1 MSPNYRTIKAFPLST
16 QASFEADCLW
26 KETAGEYPRVREKRK
41 GEQNVKTAQLKSSK
55 KSVAIWGVTA
65 SLLLVATIL
74 PAANALE
81 ISLPSV
87 VEVEAIS
94 SSAIIENSDATASLL
109 ADEDLAAT
117 ASGAIFSSDLALVS
131 SVSRQVELARSPL
144 GAKKVAKSILLNE
157 YGFSEKEY
165 KCLNSLWTKESNW
178 NYKARNK
185 NSGAHGIPQ
194 ALPASKMNVVSTDW
208 RTNPVTQIRWGLRYI
223 SIRYETP
230 CKALAKHKR
239 SNYY

>member
-1 MSPNYRTIKAFPLST
+1 M
-16 QASFEADCLW
+16 E
-26 KETAGEYPRVREKRK
+26 
-41 GEQNVKTAQLKSSK
+41 GEQKVKTAMINSSK
-55 KSVAIWGVTA
+55 KSVAIWGVMTA
-65 SLLLVATIL
+65 LLLVATIL
-74 PAANALE
+74 PAATALE
-81 ISLPSV
+81 ISVPTALHIDDAKSSAV
-87 VEVEAIS
+87 VESADS
-94 SSAIIENSDATASLL
+94 SSTLL
-109 ADEDLAAT
+109 AEDDLAAT

-131 SVSRQVELARSPL
+131 SVSRQVELARTPL
-144 GAKKVAKSILLNE
+144 GAKKVAKSILLDE

-185 NSGAHGIPQ
+185 SSGAHGIPQ

>member
-1 MSPNYRTIKAFPLST
+1 M
-16 QASFEADCLW
+16 E
-26 KETAGEYPRVREKRK
+26 
-41 GEQNVKTAQLKSSK
+41 GEQIVKSALLKSSK
-55 KSVAIWGVTA
+55 KSVAIWGVSA

-74 PAANALE
+74 PAASALE
-81 ISLPSV
+81 TTLPSTLEQDSTKSAAV
-87 VEVEAIS
+87 VEPDQAAV
-94 SSAIIENSDATASLL
+94 SLL
-109 ADEDLAAT
+109 AEDDLAAT

-131 SVSRQVELARSPL
+131 SVSRQVELARTPL
-144 GAKKVAKSILLNE
+144 GAKKVAKTILLNE

-165 KCLNSLWTKESNW
+165 KCLNRLWTKESNW

>member
-1 MSPNYRTIKAFPLST
+1 MKSAL
-16 QASFEADCLW
+16 
-26 KETAGEYPRVREKRK
+26 
-41 GEQNVKTAQLKSSK
+41 LKSSK
-55 KSVAIWGVTA
+55 KSVAIWGVSA
-65 SLLLVATIL
+65 SLLLVATLL
-74 PAANALE
+74 PAASALE
-81 ISLPSV
+81 ISTPSTL
-87 VEVEAIS
+87 EQDSPMSA
-94 SSAIIENSDATASLL
+94 AIIGPDEASVSLF
-109 ADEDLAAT
+109 AEDDLAAT

-131 SVSRQVELARSPL
+131 SVSRQVELARTPL

-165 KCLNSLWTKESNW
+165 KCLNRLWTKESHW

-185 NSGAHGIPQ
+185 SSGAHGIAQ

>member
-1 MSPNYRTIKAFPLST
+1 
-16 QASFEADCLW
+16 
-26 KETAGEYPRVREKRK
+26 
-41 GEQNVKTAQLKSSK
+41 VKTAMIKSSK
-55 KSVAIWGVTA
+55 KLVAIWAVTT
-65 SLLLVATIL
+65 SVLLVATIL

-81 ISLPSV
+81 MEAPSL
-87 VEVEAIS
+87 VEIETAK
-94 SSAIIENSDATASLL
+94 SSAIIEPTDSAAALL
-109 ADEDLAAT
+109 AEDDLAAT

-131 SVSRQVELARSPL
+131 SVSRQVELARTPM

-165 KCLNSLWTKESNW
+165 KCLNSLWTKESHW

-185 NSGAHGIPQ
+185 SSGAHGIPQ
-194 ALPASKMNVVSTDW
+194 ALPASKMNVISTDW

>member
-1 MSPNYRTIKAFPLST
+1 MKSAL
-16 QASFEADCLW
+16 
-26 KETAGEYPRVREKRK
+26 
-41 GEQNVKTAQLKSSK
+41 LKSSK
-55 KSVAIWGVTA
+55 KSVAIWGVSA
-65 SLLLVATIL
+65 SLLLVATLL

-81 ISLPSV
+81 ISTPSTL
-87 VEVEAIS
+87 EQDSPMSA
-94 SSAIIENSDATASLL
+94 AIIGPDEASVSLF
-109 ADEDLAAT
+109 AEDDLAAT

-131 SVSRQVELARSPL
+131 SVSRQVELARTPL
-144 GAKKVAKSILLNE
+144 GAKRVAKSILLNE

-165 KCLNSLWTKESNW
+165 KCLNRLWTKESHW

-185 NSGAHGIPQ
+185 SSGAHGIPQ
-194 ALPASKMNVVSTDW
+194 ALPASKMNVISTDW

>member
-1 MSPNYRTIKAFPLST
+1 
-16 QASFEADCLW
+16 
-26 KETAGEYPRVREKRK
+26 
-41 GEQNVKTAQLKSSK
+41 VKSALLKSSK
-55 KSVAIWGVTA
+55 KSVAIWGVSA
-65 SLLLVATIL
+65 SLLLVATLL
-74 PAANALE
+74 PAASALE
-81 ISLPSV
+81 ISTPSPL
-87 VEVEAIS
+87 EQDSPMSA
-94 SSAIIENSDATASLL
+94 AIIGPDEASVSLF
-109 ADEDLAAT
+109 AEDDLAAT

-131 SVSRQVELARSPL
+131 SVSRQVELARTPL

-165 KCLNSLWTKESNW
+165 KCLNRLWTKESHW

-185 NSGAHGIPQ
+185 SSGAHGIAQ

>member
-1 MSPNYRTIKAFPLST
+1 M
-16 QASFEADCLW
+16 
-26 KETAGEYPRVREKRK
+26 
-41 GEQNVKTAQLKSSK
+41 KTALVKSSK

-81 ISLPSV
+81 ISVPSA
-87 VEVEAIS
+87 VEIEAAKVA
-94 SSAIIENSDATASLL
+94 AIIETTDSTASLL
-109 ADEDLAAT
+109 AEDDLAAT

-165 KCLNSLWTKESNW
+165 KCLNSLWTKESHW

-185 NSGAHGIPQ
+185 NSGAHGIAQ

>member
-1 MSPNYRTIKAFPLST
+1 M
-16 QASFEADCLW
+16 
-26 KETAGEYPRVREKRK
+26 KR
-41 GEQNVKTAQLKSSK
+41 ALLKSSK

-74 PAANALE
+74 PAANGLE
-81 ISLPSV
+81 IAVPTTA
-87 VEVEAIS
+87 EIEAS
-94 SSAIIENSDATASLL
+94 NSAAIIEPGEPTVTLFAED
-109 ADEDLAAT
+109 DLAAT

-131 SVSRQVELARSPL
+131 SVSRQVELARTPL

-165 KCLNSLWTKESNW
+165 KCLNRLWTKESHW

-185 NSGAHGIPQ
+185 SSGAHGIAQ

>member
-1 MSPNYRTIKAFPLST
+1 M
-16 QASFEADCLW
+16 E
-26 KETAGEYPRVREKRK
+26 
-41 GEQNVKTAQLKSSK
+41 GEQIVKTAVRKSSK
-55 KSVAIWGVTA
+55 KSVAIWGVSA
-65 SLLLVATIL
+65 ALLLVATIL

-81 ISLPSV
+81 IPTPSEV
-87 VEVEAIS
+87 ALEATKSAAIVEPVE
-94 SSAIIENSDATASLL
+94 TAAQLFSE
-109 ADEDLAAT
+109 DELSAT
-117 ASGAIFSSDLALVS
+117 ASGAIFSSELALVS
-131 SVSRQVELARSPL
+131 TVSRQVELARTPL
-144 GAKKVAKSILLNE
+144 GAKKVAKSILLDE
-157 YGFSEKEY
+157 YGFTEKEY
-165 KCLNSLWTKESNW
+165 KCLNTLWTKESHW

-185 NSGAHGIPQ
+185 KSGAHGIAQ

>member
-1 MSPNYRTIKAFPLST
+1 
-16 QASFEADCLW
+16 
-26 KETAGEYPRVREKRK
+26 
-41 GEQNVKTAQLKSSK
+41 VKSALLKSSK
-55 KSVAIWGVTA
+55 KSVAIWGVSA
-65 SLLLVATIL
+65 SLLLVATLL
-74 PAANALE
+74 PAASALE
-81 ISLPSV
+81 ISLPSTL
-87 VEVEAIS
+87 EQDSTKSA
-94 SSAIIENSDATASLL
+94 AIIEPDEASVSLF
-109 ADEDLAAT
+109 AEDDLAAT

-131 SVSRQVELARSPL
+131 SVSRQVELARTPL

-165 KCLNSLWTKESNW
+165 KCLNRLWTKESHW

-185 NSGAHGIPQ
+185 ISGAHGIPQ
-194 ALPASKMNVVSTDW
+194 ALPASKMNVISTDW

>member
-1 MSPNYRTIKAFPLST
+1 
-16 QASFEADCLW
+16 
-26 KETAGEYPRVREKRK
+26 
-41 GEQNVKTAQLKSSK
+41 
-55 KSVAIWGVTA
+55 
-65 SLLLVATIL
+65 VATIL

-81 ISLPSV
+81 VAVPLAVEIETSKGAAIVEPGESAVSLF
-87 VEVEAIS
+87 
-94 SSAIIENSDATASLL
+94 
-109 ADEDLAAT
+109 ADDDLAAT

-131 SVSRQVELARSPL
+131 SASRQVELARSPL
-144 GAKKVAKSILLNE
+144 GAKKVAKSILLDE

-165 KCLNSLWTKESNW
+165 KCLNSLWTKESHW

-185 NSGAHGIPQ
+185 NSGAHGIAQ

>member
-1 MSPNYRTIKAFPLST
+1 M
-16 QASFEADCLW
+16 E
-26 KETAGEYPRVREKRK
+26 
-41 GEQNVKTAQLKSSK
+41 GEQNVKTALLKSSK

-74 PAANALE
+74 PAASALE
-81 ISLPSV
+81 TTLPSTLEQDSAKSAAV
-87 VEVEAIS
+87 VEPDQAAV
-94 SSAIIENSDATASLL
+94 SLL
-109 ADEDLAAT
+109 AEDDLAAT

-131 SVSRQVELARSPL
+131 SVSRQVELARTPL

-165 KCLNSLWTKESNW
+165 KCLNRLWTKESNW

>member
-1 MSPNYRTIKAFPLST
+1 M
-16 QASFEADCLW
+16 E
-26 KETAGEYPRVREKRK
+26 
-41 GEQNVKTAQLKSSK
+41 GEQIVKSALLKSSK
-55 KSVAIWGVTA
+55 KSVAIWVVSA

-74 PAANALE
+74 PAASALE
-81 ISLPSV
+81 ISVPSTL
-87 VEVEAIS
+87 EQDSPKTA
-94 SSAIIENSDATASLL
+94 AIIEPDEASVSLF
-109 ADEDLAAT
+109 AEDDLAAT

-131 SVSRQVELARSPL
+131 SVSRQVEMARSPL

-165 KCLNSLWTKESNW
+165 KCLNSLWTKESHW

-185 NSGAHGIPQ
+185 SSGAHGIAQ

>member
-1 MSPNYRTIKAFPLST
+1 M
-16 QASFEADCLW
+16 
-26 KETAGEYPRVREKRK
+26 
-41 GEQNVKTAQLKSSK
+41 KTALVKSSK

-81 ISLPSV
+81 IAVPSA
-87 VEVEAIS
+87 VELDAPKTA
-94 SSAIIENSDATASLL
+94 AIIEPGESAVSLF
-109 ADEDLAAT
+109 AEDDLAAT

-165 KCLNSLWTKESNW
+165 KCLNSLWTKESHW

-185 NSGAHGIPQ
+185 SSGAHGIAQ

>member
-1 MSPNYRTIKAFPLST
+1 MKSAL
-16 QASFEADCLW
+16 
-26 KETAGEYPRVREKRK
+26 
-41 GEQNVKTAQLKSSK
+41 LKSSK

-81 ISLPSV
+81 MEAPSL
-87 VEVEAIS
+87 VEIETAK
-94 SSAIIENSDATASLL
+94 SSAIIEPTDSAAALL
-109 ADEDLAAT
+109 AEDDLAAT

-131 SVSRQVELARSPL
+131 SVSRQVELARTPM

-165 KCLNSLWTKESNW
+165 KCLNSLWTKESHW

-185 NSGAHGIPQ
+185 SSGAHGIPQ
-194 ALPASKMNVVSTDW
+194 ALPASKMNVISTDW